1 MIKTVSRR
9 AALLA
14 SLFLPLCGTLAAAP
28 AQAEPLSLAVSAP
41 PASIDPH
48 YYTLTPSI
56 MLSSHIFSRLVQRDE
71 KSRVVPDL
79 AESWKLVDDTT
90 WEFKLRPGVKFHNGA
105 DFTAEDVAYSLERV
119 PMVQSPSSFSVYT
132 RDIADVQVV
141 DPLTVRLKTNG
152 PSPLL
157 PANLANIFIVSRSVA
172 ANSSTAD
179 FNSGKA
185 AIGTGP
191 YKFVSYD
198 PNNRVKLARDD
209 GYYGE
214 KPAWE
219 TVDYRII
226 SNDGARVA
234 ALLSGDV
241 ALIDAVPTA
250 DAARLRKDDR
260 LTVAEANSTR
270 LIFLGLD
277 EERQE
282 GSPDIAGPD
291 GGKLEKNPLRDHRVR
306 EALSIAINRPAI
318 VSRVMEG
325 AALPSGQFMPPG
337 VFGYD
342 PSIPVP
348 AFAPDRAKELLAQA
362 GYPNGLSIILRG
374 PNDRYVNDAQ
384 IQQTVAQMW
393 TRIGVRTRVEA
404 QPLATVIG
412 RLNRFE
418 ASAYLLGWSN
428 STGEPSSSLKAVL
441 GTRDPALGRG
451 LSNYGRYSNPEFDK
465 LVQQAL
471 GTLDD
476 KAREGLMQKAMKMA
490 MEDVAIIPLHLQKS
504 VWAMRKGYA
513 YTPRAD
519 EETRAMGLRPAK

>member
-1 MIKTVSRR
+1 MIKSVSRR

-14 SLFLPLCGTLAAAP
+14 SLFLPLCGTLAAP
-28 AQAEPLSLAVSAP
+28 AARAEPLSLAVSAP

-71 KSRVVPDL
+71 NSRLAPDL

-105 DFTAEDVAYSLERV
+105 DFTAEDVAYTLERV
-119 PMVQSPSSFSVYT
+119 PTVQSPSSFSVYT

-141 DPLTVRLKTNG
+141 DPLTIRLKTKE

-198 PNNRVKLARDD
+198 PNNRVKLARNDA
-209 GYYGE
+209 YYGE

-250 DAARLRKDDR
+250 DAARLRKDER
-260 LTVAEANSTR
+260 LAVAEAASTR

-277 EERQE
+277 VERQD
-282 GSPDIAGPD
+282 GSPDITGPN
-291 GGKLEKNPLRDHRVR
+291 GEKLDRNPLRDHRVR

-318 VSRVMEG
+318 VSRIMEG

-348 AFAPDRAKELLAQA
+348 AFAPDRAKELLTQA
-362 GYPNGLSIILRG
+362 GYPNGFSIILRG

-393 TRIGVRTRVEA
+393 TRIGVKTQVEA
-404 QPLATVIG
+404 VPWSVYSSGVKTGDYAMTTLAWG
-412 RLNRFE
+412 N
-418 ASAYLLGWSN
+418 G
-428 STGEPSSSLKAVL
+428 TGEGSYALTNVL
-441 GTRDPALGRG
+441 GSVDPRQGRG
-451 LSNYGRYSNPEFDK
+451 VSNWGRYSNPKVD
-465 LVQQAL
+465 QAL
-471 GTLDD
+471 EDAMAAFDD
-476 KAREGLMQKAMKMA
+476 AKREAILQKSAQVVA
-490 MEDVAIIPLHLQKS
+490 EDAGIIPLFHYQNL
-504 VWAMRKGYA
+504 WAAKRGLKV
-513 YTPRAD
+513 TPQTSDR
-519 EETRAMGLRPAK
+519 TTAMMVSRTA

>member
-1 MIKTVSRR
+1 MIKSVSRR

-14 SLFLPLCGTLAAAP
+14 SLFLPLCGTLAAP
-28 AQAEPLSLAVSAP
+28 AARAEPLSLAVSAP

-71 KSRVVPDL
+71 NSRLAPDL

-105 DFTAEDVAYSLERV
+105 DFTAEDVAYTLERV
-119 PMVQSPSSFSVYT
+119 PTVQSPSSFSVYT

-141 DPLTVRLKTNG
+141 DPLTIRLKTKE

-198 PNNRVKLARDD
+198 PNNRVKLARNDA
-209 GYYGE
+209 YYGE

-241 ALIDAVPTA
+241 AL
-250 DAARLRKDDR
+250 KC
-260 LTVAEANSTR
+260 
-270 LIFLGLD
+270 G
-277 EERQE
+277 
-282 GSPDIAGPD
+282 
-291 GGKLEKNPLRDHRVR
+291 
-306 EALSIAINRPAI
+306 
-318 VSRVMEG
+318 
-325 AALPSGQFMPPG
+325 
-337 VFGYD
+337 
-342 PSIPVP
+342 
-348 AFAPDRAKELLAQA
+348 
-362 GYPNGLSIILRG
+362 
-374 PNDRYVNDAQ
+374 
-384 IQQTVAQMW
+384 
-393 TRIGVRTRVEA
+393 
-404 QPLATVIG
+404 
-412 RLNRFE
+412 
-418 ASAYLLGWSN
+418 
-428 STGEPSSSLKAVL
+428 
-441 GTRDPALGRG
+441 
-451 LSNYGRYSNPEFDK
+451 
-465 LVQQAL
+465 
-471 GTLDD
+471 
-476 KAREGLMQKAMKMA
+476 
-490 MEDVAIIPLHLQKS
+490 
-504 VWAMRKGYA
+504 
-513 YTPRAD
+513 
-519 EETRAMGLRPAK
+519 